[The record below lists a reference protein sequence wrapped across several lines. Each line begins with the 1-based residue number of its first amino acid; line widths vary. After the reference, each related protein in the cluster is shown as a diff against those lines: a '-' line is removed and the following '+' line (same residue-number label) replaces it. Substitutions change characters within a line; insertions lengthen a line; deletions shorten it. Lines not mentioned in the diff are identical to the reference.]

1 MHVTDRI
8 KNQFRC
14 FVAHGCLLACL
25 IPAGVMAAALSDVNE
40 DLIVN
45 ADGGGS
51 IETVDTTR
59 ITTLRNNV
67 RIQQGLVTIYG
78 DTARLEQDTVT
89 GDLIRVTV
97 EGQPAR
103 FVRNA
108 ELATDTIN
116 GSSLQIIYY
125 NQPPAA
131 GSATAELLSVVEF
144 VGEAN
149 FLRGRTALECV
160 EIKHVV
166 ETGATDSPGPCVG
179 VFAPAEAS
187 APSATGATA
196 EPAAAPATEPDAE

>member
-1 MHVTDRI
+1 MLAVTLL
-8 KNQFRC
+8 
-14 FVAHGCLLACL
+14 GCTALFLGLLVSTSL
-25 IPAGVMAAALSDVNE
+25 KAAALNDANE
-40 DLIVN
+40 DLRVN

-51 IETVDTTR
+51 IETVENIR

-78 DTARLEQDTVT
+78 DTARLEENVVT
-89 GDLIRVTV
+89 GELIRVIV

-103 FVRNA
+103 FVRAA
-108 ELATDTIN
+108 ELSAEVIN

-125 NQPPAA
+125 NEPPAA
-131 GSATAELLSVVEF
+131 GSATTGLLSVVEF

-179 VFAPAEAS
+179 VFAPATSTEQQS
-187 APSATGATA
+187 TVEPTPEPVA
-196 EPAAAPATEPDAE
+196 E